1 MDNPGDKYQVYEVD
15 QRALEL
21 TPGVIANGYF
31 NDGEWDAAVEA
42 YTEALESSP
51 DDRFLAY
58 LGLGGTYMEQEQYAQ
73 AAENYEAA
81 LELDPE
87 SSVAYELLASTYGAV
102 GEENWARAEFERAI
116 ELDPENAELR
126 LRYGMFLASVD
137 RRAAVEQHRAVV
149 EMYPNVPEYRV
160 KLGTALLLA
169 SNPEAADEQFERAVR
184 LDSLSARLQAD
195 IAGANQATGRPE
207 EALRYYE
214 RALKLEPN
222 SQLYALNLGR
232 AHALLSS
239 RNGHNE
245 EHFEEAESLL
255 RSVDEL
261 GHPTWEEDQRE
272 AASIALGDLYL
283 EWNRPE
289 DAAAAYERALELNP
303 DSKKAKERQ
312 EIRQGSQW

>member
-1 MDNPGDKYQVYEVD
+1 VYVVD
-15 QRALEL
+15 QRALEP

-31 NDGEWDAAVEA
+31 NDGEWDAAVAA
-42 YTEALESSP
+42 YTKALEGNP

-58 LGLGGTYMEQEQYAQ
+58 LGLGSTYMKQEQYAQ

-87 SSVAYELLASTYGAV
+87 SSVTHELLASAYDAV
-102 GEENWARAEFERAI
+102 GEEERARTEFERAI
-116 ELDPENAELR
+116 ELAPENAELR

-149 EMYPNVPEYRV
+149 EMYPKVPEYRV
-160 KLGTALLLA
+160 KLGAALVLTG
-169 SNPEAADEQFERAVR
+169 NPEVADEQFERAAR
-184 LDSLSARLQAD
+184 LDPLSARLQAD
-195 IAGANQATGRPE
+195 IAGANQAIGRPE

-214 RALKLEPN
+214 RALNLEPN

-232 AHALLSS
+232 IHALLST

-261 GHPTWEEDQRE
+261 GHPPWEADQRE

-303 DSKKAKERQ
+303 ASEKAKEKLTGLQR
-312 EIRQGSQW
+312 